1 MDDLAMLSCYV
12 NHMIRTILPQVHI
25 ATAQKQIKI
34 KKLNQSTN
42 QQIANHQS
50 TKQQQSNKSANQQI
64 NSTNQQINQT
74 DKLID
79 TSSKS
84 SRLCSPTI
92 PSNMSDPDE
101 NYSDVSLDE
110 EDEELIWRVF
120 YSPLEEKKTAEHPER
135 QDDEDVSD
143 LSDIDDAELV
153 AKYQALKS
161 QENRPLTEDEKR
173 RLLITS
179 FTEDQMERFEAYR
192 RMTVNKPGVKKVC
205 NSVLGHSIPQ
215 NIAVVMA
222 GLSKL
227 LLGDIITRAF
237 EVQERE
243 NKAQL
248 ILDIEAK
255 KRSKREVIRKLA
267 AGEDITEVPE
277 KKLYSGDV
285 RMPLQPDH
293 IREAWRL
300 YRLENSGTFLSQW
313 RTLGEGDGKM
323 FR

>member
-1 MDDLAMLSCYV
+1 
-12 NHMIRTILPQVHI
+12 
-25 ATAQKQIKI
+25 
-34 KKLNQSTN
+34 
-42 QQIANHQS
+42 
-50 TKQQQSNKSANQQI
+50 
-64 NSTNQQINQT
+64 
-74 DKLID
+74 
-79 TSSKS
+79 
-84 SRLCSPTI
+84 
-92 PSNMSDPDE
+92 MSDSED
-101 NYSDVSLDE
+101 NYSDISLDE

-120 YSPLEEKKTAEHPER
+120 YSPLEERKTAEHPDR
-135 QDDEDVSD
+135 HDDDMSD
-143 LSDIDDAELV
+143 LSDIEDPELV
-153 AKYQALKS
+153 AKYRKLKS
-161 QENRPLTEDEKR
+161 QENQPLTEDERR
-173 RLLITS
+173 RLLVAS

-243 NKAQL
+243 YKAQL

-255 KRSKREVIRKLA
+255 KKKKREVIKKLA
-267 AGEDITEVPE
+267 AGDDLMEVPE
-277 KKLYSGDV
+277 KKLDYIGDR
-285 RMPLQPDH
+285 RMPLQPEH